1 MQSTRRRSQP
11 VSDWIEF
18 SSMRRHSIRAR
29 ALAATAAV
37 SMLLSSV
44 TPATAADRPFG
55 LPFAD
60 PPGPSTW
67 LVGQGY
73 GNTTGAFVRRR
84 EWYGAGQGIHFGID
98 FSAKC
103 GTQIVSIGDG
113 TVKYVDAMWHG
124 AGPHN
129 LLIEQSNGYVT
140 LYGHLLEA
148 PKLTP
153 GQPIKRGQPI
163 GLTGDPDL
171 TCTSRPHL
179 HLEIRDKT
187 SAKAFNPSNL
197 IDADWDA
204 LALTGSFGRGY
215 QRNLDNPRQWQSIF
229 DQPDIVFGGAMIN
242 EFPRTWPQDWR

>member
-1 MQSTRRRSQP
+1 MQSARQRSRAG
-11 VSDWIEF
+11 SDWIES

-29 ALAATAAV
+29 ALAVTAAV

-44 TPATAADRPFG
+44 NPATAADRPFG
-55 LPFAD
+55 LPFAE

-103 GTQIVSIGDG
+103 GTQVVSIGDG
-113 TVKYVDAMWHG
+113 TVQYVDALWHG

-129 LLIEQSNGYVT
+129 LLIQQSNGYVT

-148 PKLTP
+148 PKLAP

-197 IDADWDA
+197 IEADWDA

-229 DQPDIVFGGAMIN
+229 DQPDIIFGGAMIN